1 MLNRMATDL
10 PPAPDSTI
18 DVSGLPEPVVRVV
31 RELVETLR
39 GNLTAQP
46 PVRAGG
52 SRRPLA
58 GRLEHLNLKV
68 PTFDEFQAARRETW
82 ANFPRD
88 LPEPAPG

>member
-1 MLNRMATDL
+1 MAINPT
-10 PPAPDSTI
+10 PAPGSTI

-39 GNLTAQP
+39 DNPSGPAVAATAAA
-46 PVRAGG
+46 RK
-52 SRRPLA
+52 PLA
-58 GRLEHLNLKV
+58 GRLAHLNLKV
-68 PTFDEFQAARRETW
+68 PTLSEFQEARRESW